1 MLAVVVW
8 SGLAIAAA
16 MLAGL
21 LALLKRRDVSAWMA
35 WGFLVPPAVLLF
47 MLAPRNTGP
56 RPRQPSLDQLD
67 AAF

>member
-1 MLAVVVW
+1 
-8 SGLAIAAA
+8 

>member
-1 MLAVVVW
+1 MLAIVVW
-8 SGLAIAAA
+8 SGLAVAAS

-21 LALLKRRDVSAWMA
+21 LALVKRRDLSAWMA
-35 WGFLVPPAVLLF
+35 WGFVFPPAVLLF
-47 MLAPRNTGP
+47 LITPRNAGP